1 MTRHLPQAHE
11 GLDGARSSI
20 LEPEVPRGIHA
31 PGSRHTERHSTICHL
46 VKVRPMSYGS
56 PGGPTLRT
64 TSTTK
69 EGRDMAEWE
78 KQISAMTLVV
88 GDLER
93 SKTFYREVFGLPP
106 LDEEE
111 DLAVFG
117 FKNMYVA
124 LRKDPAHQPPGREVL
139 ALAQKGLGQFS
150 IWVENVDAVRAEL
163 DEHGVTLIS
172 GPADRDWGMRTITFA
187 DPDGYIWQIAQD
199 LP

>member
-1 MTRHLPQAHE
+1 
-11 GLDGARSSI
+11 
-20 LEPEVPRGIHA
+20 
-31 PGSRHTERHSTICHL
+31 
-46 VKVRPMSYGS
+46 
-56 PGGPTLRT
+56 
-64 TSTTK
+64 
-69 EGRDMAEWE
+69 MADWE
-78 KQISAMTLVV
+78 KQINAMTLVV
-88 GDLER
+88 VDLER

-106 LDEEE
+106 LDETE

-124 LRKDPAHQPPGREVL
+124 LREDPAHEPPGRDVL

-150 IWVENVDAVRAEL
+150 VWVEEVDAVCAEL

-172 GPADRDWGMRTITFA
+172 GPADRDWGMRTVTFA

>member
-1 MTRHLPQAHE
+1 
-11 GLDGARSSI
+11 
-20 LEPEVPRGIHA
+20 
-31 PGSRHTERHSTICHL
+31 
-46 VKVRPMSYGS
+46 
-56 PGGPTLRT
+56 
-64 TSTTK
+64 
-69 EGRDMAEWE
+69 MAEWE

-111 DLAVFG
+111 ELAVFG

-139 ALAQKGLGQFS
+139 ALAQKGVGQFS
-150 IWVENVDAVRAEL
+150 IWVEDVDAVRAEL

>member
-1 MTRHLPQAHE
+1 
-11 GLDGARSSI
+11 
-20 LEPEVPRGIHA
+20 
-31 PGSRHTERHSTICHL
+31 
-46 VKVRPMSYGS
+46 
-56 PGGPTLRT
+56 
-64 TSTTK
+64 
-69 EGRDMAEWE
+69 MAEWE

-106 LDEEE
+106 LDEKE
-111 DLAVFG
+111 DLAVLG
-117 FKNMYVA
+117 FKDMYVS
-124 LRKDPAHQPPGREVL
+124 LRHDPAHQPPGRELL

-150 IWVENVDAVRAEL
+150 IWVDDVDAVRAEL